1 MSVSTDKRLKRVT
14 VDLVDCEGDV
24 AKRDPKCAD
33 QSLAESFDWS
43 QLPYEI
49 VLNVFLYLIDNSD
62 KYHAAL
68 TCKSWLRPL
77 SEPSLWQSGNFVFNS
92 QSDQKAIKFVK
103 KIGKY
108 LRHIQADCPV
118 QKDGA
123 SSIDELYEFLAH
135 LNNARNK
142 QLLTF
147 KLTNFVHVLPRVAGQ
162 LRRYP
167 SDVVKLLRKLLGA
180 QLQLRVLELSNCQVA
195 FYKAVK
201 LLTAASQNC
210 ANTLHTLAI
219 DRIGSYSNDDTDIPS
234 TLVPVICCFRNLAD
248 LELSYEYL
256 CDDLLLKLATK
267 TTSLKVLTIRAEN
280 DSMEE
285 EEEVGTTAPAWKKLT
300 KACPELRTVV
310 FIKQTYECYF
320 DQTTTTVLQPSM
332 PLYEVHWNAGRLIA
346 IESIELFFQHVARHF
361 QKSMHNLELQT
372 GTGLDM
378 ECFEVL
384 FKSLQPC
391 KNLDT
396 LSLGLTCETS
406 DDVEKYNLTIRDVM
420 ALYPVSCDVTL
431 NGEKVN

>member
-33 QSLAESFDWS
+33 QLLAASFDWS

-49 VLNVFLYLIDNSD
+49 VLKVFLYLNDNSD

-77 SEPSLWQSGNFVFNS
+77 SVPSLWQSGDFVFNS
-92 QSDQKAIKFVK
+92 QSDQKAIRFVK
-103 KIGKY
+103 RNGKH
-108 LRHIQADCPV
+108 LRHIQVHCLE
-118 QKDGA
+118 QKDRT
-123 SSIDELYEFLAH
+123 SSIDKLYEFLAH

-147 KLTNFVHVLPRVAGQ
+147 KLTNLVHALPR
-162 LRRYP
+162 YP
-167 SDVVKLLRKLLGA
+167 LDVFELLRKLLKA
-180 QLQLRVLELSNCQVA
+180 QLQLRVLDLSNCQVY
-195 FYKAVK
+195 FNKACK

-219 DRIGSYSNDDTDIPS
+219 HRIGSYSNDDTDIPS
-234 TLVPVICCFRNLAD
+234 ILVPVICCFRNLAD
-248 LELSYEYL
+248 LELSYDYL
-256 CDDLLLKLATK
+256 CDDLLLNLATK
-267 TTSLKVLTIRAEN
+267 TTNLKVLTIRAPH
-280 DSMEE
+280 DST
-285 EEEVGTTAPAWKKLT
+285 EEVGTTSPAWKKLT

-310 FIKQTYECYF
+310 FIKQTYEFYF
-320 DQTTTTVLQPSM
+320 DRTTTTLLQPSM
-332 PLYEVHWNAGRLIA
+332 PLYEVHWSAGRLVA

-361 QKSMHNLELQT
+361 QKTIHHLELQT
-372 GTGLDM
+372 GIRLDM

-384 FKSLQPC
+384 FKSLQSC
-391 KNLDT
+391 KNLDN